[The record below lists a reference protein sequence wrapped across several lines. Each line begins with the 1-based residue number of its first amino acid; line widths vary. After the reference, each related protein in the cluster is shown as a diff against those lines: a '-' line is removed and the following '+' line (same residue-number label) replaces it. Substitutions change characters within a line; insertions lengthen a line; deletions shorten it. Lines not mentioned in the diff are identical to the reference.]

1 MFIMNYSANYR
12 LAVNGPFVVEGAE
25 GFEVIDRCKPCQTR
39 FLQLR

>member
-12 LAVNGPFVVEGAE
+12 LAVNGPYVVEGAE
-25 GFEVIDRCKPCQTR
+25 GFEVIDWCKPCQTR